1 MGWLVRCH
9 HILTRIPAMATP
21 QTFQNP
27 ETKTSPYVTETRQT
41 SRDRY
46 VLPFTSTSKPP
57 MSTSNQQHHQQHQPA
72 TSHQQQP
79 AAASSTAAPAAPP
92 AAPAAPAATSSSNQQ
107 QPATS
112 SSETRREGAVPP
124 PEASTRCLRV
134 ASGVIHYMKPNERR
148 GILVDENVR
157 HPSCL
162 VILLQYC
169 NIMIYE

>member
-57 MSTSNQQHHQQHQPA
+57 MSTSNHQQPPPAPA
-72 TSHQQQP
+72 TSSNHQQP
-79 AAASSTAAPAAPP
+79 AAT
-92 AAPAAPAATSSSNQQ
+92 TSNQQ
-107 QPATS
+107 QPAATTS
-112 SSETRREGAVPP
+112 NQQQPPATTSNQQQRDATRRRCATSRSVYKVPP
-124 PEASTRCLRV
+124 
-134 ASGVIHYMKPNERR
+134 RR
-148 GILVDENVR
+148 FMCDTL
-157 HPSCL
+157 
-162 VILLQYC
+162 
-169 NIMIYE
+169 YET

>member
-57 MSTSNQQHHQQHQPA
+57 MSTSNQQQ
-72 TSHQQQP
+72 
-79 AAASSTAAPAAPP
+79 PP
-92 AAPAAPAATSSSNQQ
+92 AATTSSTSSNHHKPAATSSTSSNHQQ
-107 QPATS
+107 QRGAARRRCATS
-112 SSETRREGAVPP
+112 
-124 PEASTRCLRV
+124 EASVRRLRV
-134 ASGVIHYMKPNERR
+134 ASGVIYYVKPKERR

-157 HPSCL
+157 HPPCL
-162 VILLQYC
+162 AILLQYC
-169 NIMIYE
+169 NIMIYYDI

>member
-57 MSTSNQQHHQQHQPA
+57 MSTSNQHQQPPA
-72 TSHQQQP
+72 TTSNHQQPPATTSNHQQQP
-79 AAASSTAAPAAPP
+79 
-92 AAPAAPAATSSSNQQ
+92 
-107 QPATS
+107 PATS
-112 SSETRREGAVPP
+112 SNEARREGAVPP

>member
-57 MSTSNQQHHQQHQPA
+57 MSTSNPAPATTSNHQHHQQQP
-72 TSHQQQP
+72 P
-79 AAASSTAAPAAPP
+79 APP
-92 AAPAAPAATSSSNQQ
+92 AATTSSSSSSTSTSTSTSSNQQ
-107 QPATS
+107 QRDATRRRCATS
-112 SSETRREGAVPP
+112 RSVYKVPP
-124 PEASTRCLRV
+124 RRFRCDTL
-134 ASGVIHYMKPNERR
+134 
-148 GILVDENVR
+148 
-157 HPSCL
+157 
-162 VILLQYC
+162 
-169 NIMIYE
+169 YET

>member
-57 MSTSNQQHHQQHQPA
+57 MSTSTQHQQPPAATSTSNQQQTAPA
-72 TSHQQQP
+72 TTSTSSNHQQP
-79 AAASSTAAPAAPP
+79 AA
-92 AAPAAPAATSSSNQQ
+92 
-107 QPATS
+107 PATS

>member
-57 MSTSNQQHHQQHQPA
+57 MSTSNHQQPPAAPATTSNQHQPPAQQQPSNQQQQAPAA
-72 TSHQQQP
+72 TTSNQQHQQP
-79 AAASSTAAPAAPP
+79 AAA
-92 AAPAAPAATSSSNQQ
+92 
-107 QPATS
+107 
-112 SSETRREGAVPP
+112 RRDEKALCHLQKRLQGAS
-124 PEASTRCLRV
+124 AS
-134 ASGVIHYMKPNERR
+134 
-148 GILVDENVR
+148 
-157 HPSCL
+157 
-162 VILLQYC
+162 LQV
-169 NIMIYE
+169 

>member
-57 MSTSNQQHHQQHQPA
+57 MSTSNQQQPPAA
-72 TSHQQQP
+72 TTSSNHQQQP
-79 AAASSTAAPAAPP
+79 PP
-92 AAPAAPAATSSSNQQ
+92 APAATTSNQQQPPATSSNQQ
-107 QPATS
+107 QPAAPATS
-112 SSETRREGAVPP
+112 STSNQQQRDATRRRCATSRSVYKVPP
-124 PEASTRCLRV
+124 
-134 ASGVIHYMKPNERR
+134 RR
-148 GILVDENVR
+148 FMCDTL
-157 HPSCL
+157 
-162 VILLQYC
+162 
-169 NIMIYE
+169 YET

>member
-57 MSTSNQQHHQQHQPA
+57 MSTSNQQSSKAPAPAPATATSSSSNHQQQQAPA
-72 TSHQQQP
+72 PAASHQQP
-79 AAASSTAAPAAPP
+79 AAT
-92 AAPAAPAATSSSNQQ
+92 
-107 QPATS
+107 ATS

>member
-57 MSTSNQQHHQQHQPA
+57 MNQ
-72 TSHQQQP
+72 HQQQP
-79 AAASSTAAPAAPP
+79 SKQV
-92 AAPAAPAATSSSNQQ
+92 APAATTSTIASTTSSSNHQHQQQ
-107 QPATS
+107 QPPAPAAATS
-112 SSETRREGAVPP
+112 SSETRREWRCATSRSVYKVPP
-124 PEASTRCLRV
+124 RRLRCDTL
-134 ASGVIHYMKPNERR
+134 
-148 GILVDENVR
+148 
-157 HPSCL
+157 
-162 VILLQYC
+162 
-169 NIMIYE
+169 YET

>member
-57 MSTSNQQHHQQHQPA
+57 MSTSNQQQPPAATTSSNHHQ
-72 TSHQQQP
+72 HQQQP
-79 AAASSTAAPAAPP
+79 PA
-92 AAPAAPAATSSSNQQ
+92 TSSNQQ
-107 QPATS
+107 HQQPAAPATS

-134 ASGVIHYMKPNERR
+134 ASCVIHYMKPNERR

>member
-57 MSTSNQQHHQQHQPA
+57 MSTSNQQQPPA
-72 TSHQQQP
+72 TTTSSNHQQQQP
-79 AAASSTAAPAAPP
+79 PAPAA
-92 AAPAAPAATSSSNQQ
+92 
-107 QPATS
+107 PATS

-124 PEASTRCLRV
+124 PDASTRCLRV
-134 ASGVIHYMKPNERR
+134 ASCVIHYMKPNERR

>member
-57 MSTSNQQHHQQHQPA
+57 MSTSNQQHHHQHNQQQHHQHQHQQH
-72 TSHQQQP
+72 HQQQP
-79 AAASSTAAPAAPP
+79 AQHQQQQQHH
-92 AAPAAPAATSSSNQQ
+92 QQ
-107 QPATS
+107 QPAATS